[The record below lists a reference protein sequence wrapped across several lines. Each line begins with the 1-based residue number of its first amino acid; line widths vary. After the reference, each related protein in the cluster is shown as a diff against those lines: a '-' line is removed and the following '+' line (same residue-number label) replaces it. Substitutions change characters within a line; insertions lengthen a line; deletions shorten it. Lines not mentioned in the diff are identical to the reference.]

1 MQWEKLSETIQI
13 AINDA
18 HRFGTDAFLLEHFAA
33 VRGIDSVCDLCAGC
47 GIIGLLMLRRERP
60 PQSVTAVEIAPD
72 AVELMRHTAE
82 FSSLTHFTP

>member
-33 VRGIDSVCDLCAGC
+33 VRGIDTVCVIYAPGAALSGC
-47 GIIGLLMLRRERP
+47 
-60 PQSVTAVEIAPD
+60 
-72 AVELMRHTAE
+72 
-82 FSSLTHFTP
+82 

>member
-18 HRFGTDAFLLEHFAA
+18 HRFGTDAFLLEYFAA
-33 VRGIDSVCDLCAGC
+33 VRGIDTVCDLCAGC

-60 PQSVTAVEIAPD
+60 PQIGRAHV
-72 AVELMRHTAE
+72 
-82 FSSLTHFTP
+82 

>member
-47 GIIGLLMLRRERP
+47 GIIGLLMLRR
-60 PQSVTAVEIAPD
+60 
-72 AVELMRHTAE
+72 
-82 FSSLTHFTP
+82 

>member
-33 VRGIDSVCDLCAGC
+33 VRGIDTVCDLCAGC
-47 GIIGLLMLRRERP
+47 GIIGLLMLRRDAPNSGNLLAHAFRP
-60 PQSVTAVEIAPD
+60 FAG
-72 AVELMRHTAE
+72 
-82 FSSLTHFTP
+82 

>member
-33 VRGIDSVCDLCAGC
+33 VRGVRHYRAADAAPGTPTPVCNG
-47 GIIGLLMLRRERP
+47 GGNRP
-60 PQSVTAVEIAPD
+60 
-72 AVELMRHTAE
+72 
-82 FSSLTHFTP
+82 